1 MDSEESLLKITIFYK
16 QKSLT
21 IESKEII
28 TLKEIKEKS
37 INYFNIN
44 GLFKDSVQF
53 IVKDYD
59 NINADKIY
67 ISSEDD
73 IIKNSIE
80 KDSQNLIIE
89 LQLTLNNDKGTKTI
103 LMNKDKDKNIIDNNI
118 KNEKEKNTFKIIC
131 NEYLY
136 IEGDMTK
143 INELK
148 AEIENYKLI
157 SNKQRQ
163 IFANSSENY
172 KRKIKKLE
180 EENLKLTKKIDN
192 SKKDFELIKKK
203 KEEYIKKLEEKIKEY
218 ENSKDK
224 IKKLIKGEKVIDFN
238 IQSSLE
244 KSKFEQKL
252 NQSNKSTLK
261 PIEKESSPIPQNSG
275 DSNYNNKND
284 LNSVNSID
292 KGILE
297 IEQNLNDN
305 LNNINIEE
313 LISKNDKKIKFL
325 SRNEEISKENNI
337 SNLNPKT
344 EIKRMRSKK
353 KFNIE
358 EKKLDTDTIKKIREQ
373 CGNQVKNYSDEKI
386 QKILDDN
393 GGNYLETITDI
404 MLRLSRILSN

>member
-1 MDSEESLLKITIFYK
+1 MDSEDSLLKITIFYK

-37 INYFNIN
+37 IRYFNIS
-44 GLFKDSVQF
+44 GLFKDSAQF
-53 IVKDYD
+53 IVKDDD

-89 LQLTLNNDKGTKTI
+89 LQLILNNDKGTKTI
-103 LMNKDKDKNIIDNNI
+103 LMNKDKDKNSKSIIDNNI

-131 NEYLY
+131 NECIY

-148 AEIENYKLI
+148 AEIEKYKLI
-157 SNKQRQ
+157 SNKRMQ
-163 IFANSSENY
+163 ILVNSSENY
-172 KRKIKKLE
+172 KRKIKILE
-180 EENLKLTKKIDN
+180 EDNFKLKIKIDKSN
-192 SKKDFELIKKK
+192 KDFELIKKK
-203 KEEYIKKLEEKIKEY
+203 KEEYIKELEEKIKEY

-244 KSKFEQKL
+244 KSNFEIKL

-261 PIEKESSPIPQNSG
+261 PIEKESSPFPQNSR

-284 LNSVNSID
+284 LNSVDSFD

-297 IEQNLNDN
+297 IEKNLNDN
-305 LNNINIEE
+305 FKNINIEE
-313 LISKNDKKIKFL
+313 FISKNDKKRKFL
-325 SRNEEISKENNI
+325 SRNEEINKKNNI

-344 EIKRMRSKK
+344 EIKRMRNK
-353 KFNIE
+353 
-358 EKKLDTDTIKKIREQ
+358 KKLDIDTITKIRKQ

-404 MLRLSRILSN
+404 MFRLSRILSE